1 MGFIRNYASIDCL
14 MSMETVFANELMH
27 AMHRLTMRQRRFLPH
42 ISHLSAFEAVL
53 RNGST
58 AAAARELNLTQSTV
72 SRLIQT
78 LEQQLGR
85 PLFDRYRQR
94 LVPTE
99 AAQAYGRDISRAL
112 DLIQRGSMEFSA
124 NPGGGTLALAI
135 LPAFGTRWLAPRLG
149 DFLKDHPGINV
160 SLATRLK
167 RFNFA
172 AEGFDAA
179 IHFGAADWRDADHL
193 ELFEERLTACISP
206 ALLRDKPVN
215 DAGDVLD
222 LPLLQL
228 ETRTKAWAIWFEA
241 QGIKPKNVTGMLF
254 DQFATMTQAAIAGL
268 GVALLPDY
276 LARDE
281 IQQGRLLSLLK
292 PSVTGS
298 GTYWLAWPQSRA
310 NYPPLV
316 SFRNWLEK
324 LVAVS
329 PWSMEA
335 GSDR

>member
-1 MGFIRNYASIDCL
+1 
-14 MSMETVFANELMH
+14 
-27 AMHRLTMRQRRFLPH
+27 MRQRRFLPH

-85 PLFDRYRQR
+85 ALFERHKQR

-99 AAQAYGRDISRAL
+99 AAQAYGRDITRAL

-124 NPGGGTLALAI
+124 NPGGGTLTLAI

-149 DFLKDHPGINV
+149 GFLKDHPGINV
-160 SLATRLK
+160 NLATRLK

-179 IHFGAADWRDADHL
+179 IHFGTADWREADHL
-193 ELFEERLTACISP
+193 KLFDERLTACISP
-206 ALLRDKPVN
+206 ALLRDRPVGKPE
-215 DAGDVLD
+215 DVLD

-228 ETRTKAWAIWFEA
+228 ETRTSAWAIWFEA
-241 QGIKPKNVTGMLF
+241 QGIRPRRVTGMLF

-276 LARDE
+276 LAADE
-281 IQQGRLLSLLK
+281 IQAGRLVPLLR
-292 PSVTGS
+292 PSVAGT
-298 GTYWLAWPQSRA
+298 GTYWLAWPTSRA

-316 SFRNWLEK
+316 SFRSWLEK
-324 LVAVS
+324 VVAGSSWGIASEALPQVS
-329 PWSMEA
+329 PTPSSRPTLPA
-335 GSDR
+335 

>member
-1 MGFIRNYASIDCL
+1 
-14 MSMETVFANELMH
+14 
-27 AMHRLTMRQRRFLPH
+27 MRQRRFLPH

-85 PLFDRYRQR
+85 ALFERHKQR

-99 AAQAYGRDISRAL
+99 AAQAYGRDITRAL

-124 NPGGGTLALAI
+124 NPGGGTLTLAI

-149 DFLKDHPGINV
+149 GFLKDHPGINV
-160 SLATRLK
+160 NLATRLK

-179 IHFGAADWRDADHL
+179 IHFGTADWREADHL
-193 ELFEERLTACISP
+193 KLFDERLTACISP
-206 ALLRDKPVN
+206 ALLRDRPV
-215 DAGDVLD
+215 GRPEDVLD

-228 ETRTKAWAIWFEA
+228 ETRTSAWAIWFEA
-241 QGIKPKNVTGMLF
+241 QGIRPRRVTGMLF

-276 LARDE
+276 LAADE
-281 IQQGRLLSLLK
+281 IQAGRLVPLLR
-292 PSVTGS
+292 PSVAGT
-298 GTYWLAWPQSRA
+298 GTYWLAWPKSRA

-316 SFRNWLEK
+316 SFRSWLEK
-324 LVAVS
+324 VV
-329 PWSMEA
+329 A
-335 GSDR
+335 GSSWGIASEALPQVSSTPSSRPTLPA

>member
-1 MGFIRNYASIDCL
+1 M
-14 MSMETVFANELMH
+14 
-27 AMHRLTMRQRRFLPH
+27 
-42 ISHLSAFEAVL
+42 
-53 RNGST
+53 
-58 AAAARELNLTQSTV
+58 
-72 SRLIQT
+72 
-78 LEQQLGR
+78 
-85 PLFDRYRQR
+85 
-94 LVPTE
+94 
-99 AAQAYGRDISRAL
+99 
-112 DLIQRGSMEFSA
+112 
-124 NPGGGTLALAI
+124 
-135 LPAFGTRWLAPRLG
+135 
-149 DFLKDHPGINV
+149 
-160 SLATRLK
+160 
-167 RFNFA
+167 
-172 AEGFDAA
+172 
-179 IHFGAADWRDADHL
+179 
-193 ELFEERLTACISP
+193 
-206 ALLRDKPVN
+206 
-215 DAGDVLD
+215 LD

>member
-1 MGFIRNYASIDCL
+1 
-14 MSMETVFANELMH
+14 
-27 AMHRLTMRQRRFLPH
+27 MRQRRFLPH

-53 RNGST
+53 RTGST
-58 AAAARELNLTQSTV
+58 AAAARDLNLTQSTV

-85 PLFDRYRQR
+85 ALFERHKQR
-94 LVPTE
+94 LVPTD

-124 NPGGGTLALAI
+124 NPGGGTLTLAI

-149 DFLKDHPGINV
+149 GFLKDHPGINV
-160 SLATRLK
+160 NLATRLK

-179 IHFGAADWRDADHL
+179 IHFGAADWREADHL
-193 ELFEERLTACISP
+193 KLFDERLTACISP
-206 ALLRDKPVN
+206 ALLQERPVAKP
-215 DAGDVLD
+215 DDVLD

-228 ETRTKAWAIWFEA
+228 ETRTSAWAIWFAA
-241 QGIKPKNVTGMLF
+241 QGIKPRGVTGMLF

-276 LARDE
+276 LAADE
-281 IQQGRLLSLLK
+281 IQASRLVPLLK
-292 PSVTGS
+292 PSVAGT

-316 SFRNWLEK
+316 SFRSWLERV
-324 LVAVS
+324 VAES
-329 PWSMEA
+329 SWGIA
-335 GSDR
+335 GEPTPP

>member
-1 MGFIRNYASIDCL
+1 
-14 MSMETVFANELMH
+14 
-27 AMHRLTMRQRRFLPH
+27 MRQRRFLPH

-85 PLFDRYRQR
+85 ALFERHKQR

-99 AAQAYGRDISRAL
+99 AAQAYGRDITRAL

-124 NPGGGTLALAI
+124 NPGGGTLTLAI

-149 DFLKDHPGINV
+149 GFLKDHPGINV
-160 SLATRLK
+160 NLATRLK

-179 IHFGAADWRDADHL
+179 IHFGTADWREADHL
-193 ELFEERLTACISP
+193 KLFDERLTACISP
-206 ALLRDKPVN
+206 ALLRDRPVGKPE
-215 DAGDVLD
+215 DVLD
-222 LPLLQL
+222 LPLLHL
-228 ETRTKAWAIWFEA
+228 ETRTSAWGIWFEA
-241 QGIKPKNVTGMLF
+241 QGIRPRRVTGMLF

-276 LARDE
+276 LAADE
-281 IQQGRLLSLLK
+281 IQAGRLVPLLR
-292 PSVTGS
+292 PSVAGTGI
-298 GTYWLAWPQSRA
+298 YWLAWPKSRA

-316 SFRNWLEK
+316 SFRSWLEK
-324 LVAVS
+324 VVAGSSWGITSEALPQVS
-329 PWSMEA
+329 PSPSSRPTLPA
-335 GSDR
+335 

>member
-1 MGFIRNYASIDCL
+1 
-14 MSMETVFANELMH
+14 
-27 AMHRLTMRQRRFLPH
+27 MRQRRFLPH

-85 PLFDRYRQR
+85 ALFERHKQR

-99 AAQAYGRDISRAL
+99 AAQAYGRDITRAL

-124 NPGGGTLALAI
+124 NPGGGTLTLAI

-149 DFLKDHPGINV
+149 GFLKDHPGINV
-160 SLATRLK
+160 NLATRLK

-179 IHFGAADWRDADHL
+179 IHFGTADWREADHL
-193 ELFEERLTACISP
+193 KLFDERLTACISP
-206 ALLRDKPVN
+206 ALLQERPVGKPE
-215 DAGDVLD
+215 DVLD

-228 ETRTKAWAIWFEA
+228 ETRTSAWAIWFAA
-241 QGIKPKNVTGMLF
+241 QGIKPRGVTGMLF

-276 LARDE
+276 LAKDE
-281 IQQGRLLSLLK
+281 IQAGRLLPLLK
-292 PSVTGS
+292 PSITGT

-310 NYPPLV
+310 SYPPLL
-316 SFRNWLEK
+316 SFRSWLAKIVDE
-324 LVAVS
+324 S
-329 PWSMEA
+329 PWGIA
-335 GSDR
+335 D

>member
-1 MGFIRNYASIDCL
+1 
-14 MSMETVFANELMH
+14 
-27 AMHRLTMRQRRFLPH
+27 MRQRRFLPH

-53 RNGST
+53 RNGSA

-85 PLFDRYRQR
+85 TLFERYKQR

-99 AAQAYGRDISRAL
+99 AAQAYGRDITRAL

-124 NPGGGTLALAI
+124 NPGGGTLTLAI

-149 DFLKDHPGINV
+149 GFLKDHPGINV
-160 SLATRLK
+160 NLATRLK
-167 RFNFA
+167 RFNFS

-179 IHFGAADWRDADHL
+179 IHFGAADWHDADHL
-193 ELFEERLTACISP
+193 KLFDERLTACISP
-206 ALLRDKPVN
+206 ALL
-215 DAGDVLD
+215 GDRSVDEVLEF
-222 LPLLQL
+222 PLLQL
-228 ETRTKAWAIWFEA
+228 ETRTDAWSIWFEA
-241 QGIKPKNVTGMLF
+241 QGIKHRNATGMLF

-276 LARDE
+276 LAKDE
-281 IQQGRLLSLLK
+281 IQEGRLVPLLN
-292 PSVTGS
+292 PSVAGS
-298 GTYWLAWPQSRA
+298 GTYWLAWPKSRV

-316 SFRNWLEK
+316 SFRLWLAKVVSE
-324 LVAVS
+324 S
-329 PWSMEA
+329 PW
-335 GSDR
+335 GITNQ